1 MTPRQA
7 KKTSIDT
14 KERIKRIIELYKN
27 LRDIVKLVQEHIKKY
42 YNKKRSK
49 GLALKEGD
57 KV

>member
-1 MTPRQA
+1 MTLRQA
-7 KKTSIDT
+7 KKTSTDT

-27 LRDIVKLVQEHIKKY
+27 FKDIAKLVQEYIKRY

-49 GLALKEGD
+49 GPALKGGD